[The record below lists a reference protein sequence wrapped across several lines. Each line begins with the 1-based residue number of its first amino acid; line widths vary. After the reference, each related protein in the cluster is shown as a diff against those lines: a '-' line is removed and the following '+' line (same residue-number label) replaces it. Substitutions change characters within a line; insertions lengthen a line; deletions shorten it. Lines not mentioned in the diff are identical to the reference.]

1 MGLQSSTIRILVRV
15 NRWLRIAFL
24 FASSSILA
32 AQQPP
37 ALPHSGTIPLFQHV
51 FVLVEENQG
60 YAQVIG
66 NRKDLPYLNE
76 LADRYG
82 VATNY
87 FANAHPS
94 IDNYFYLTV
103 GRQGTEPPWI
113 WGLADEYPLDV
124 AGENVASVLTAA
136 GKSWKAYAENLPY
149 AGYVGDGEFPYVKRH
164 NPFAYLESVRSHASE
179 RRRIVPFSQFKLDFQ
194 QQRLPDYSFLVPNLY
209 NDGHHNRVRGDGASC
224 GDHQALGQVDDW
236 LKTNIRPLVES
247 SVFQQGGLLIIVFD
261 EACDDGPYGDSR
273 FDPTNAAVKGGG
285 RVPAIIISA
294 RTPPHARPAV
304 LFHHESI
311 LRLTL
316 QALGVNRFPGLAAT
330 SPDMS
335 EFFVPEIDSA
345 ASER

>member
-1 MGLQSSTIRILVRV
+1 M
-15 NRWLRIAFL
+15 NRWLIIAFL
-24 FASSSILA
+24 FGSSSILA
-32 AQQPP
+32 AQKPP
-37 ALPHSGTIPLFQHV
+37 AFPHSGTIPLFQHV

-87 FANAHPS
+87 FANTHPS
-94 IDNYFYLTV
+94 INNYFYLTA
-103 GRQGTEPPWI
+103 GRRGTTAPWV
-113 WGLADEYPLDV
+113 WSLADEYPLDV
-124 AGENVASVLTAA
+124 GGENVASVLTAA
-136 GKSWKAYAENLPY
+136 GKSWKAYAEDLPH
-149 AGYVGDGEFPYVKRH
+149 AGYVEDGKFPYVKRH
-164 NPFAYLESVRSHASE
+164 NPFTYLESVRSHASE
-179 RRRIVPFSQFKLDFQ
+179 RPRIVPFSQFKLDFQ
-194 QQRLPDYSFLVPNLY
+194 QQTLPDYSFLVPNLY

-224 GDHQALGQVDDW
+224 GDHQALGQIDDW

-247 SVFQQGGLLIIVFD
+247 SMFQQGGLLIIIFD
-261 EACDDGPYGDSR
+261 EACDYGPYGDSR

-285 RVPAIIISA
+285 RVPAIIISS
-294 RTPPHARPAV
+294 RTPPHARSAV
-304 LFHHESI
+304 LFHHEST

-335 EFFVPEIDSA
+335 EFFGPEVAVP
-345 ASER
+345 ASQP